1 MRASER
7 GAARRPEA
15 SARRRRLG
23 VLARRTAVHSA
34 VILMCAVW
42 LVPTLTLIVTSL
54 RPADLQLSSG
64 WWNVLENPGQL
75 TLGNF
80 DVLLQGSQIAQSFV
94 NSLVVTLPVTVA
106 TVTIGSIAGYALA
119 WIPFRGE
126 RVLLLAV
133 IALLALPIQVTL
145 VPVLQ
150 LFASLGLAG
159 TFPAAWIAFT
169 AFFLPFVIY
178 VMRNFYRRIPAEVF
192 EAAKMDGASAATTWF
207 RIAFPLAAPAAASV
221 ATLVFVWTW
230 NDLLIALVY
239 LGAGDSVAPMPVV
252 IANLI
257 GSQGQGMEL
266 LAAGAVVSML
276 LPVAVFFALQ
286 RYFVGGMVAGAVK
299 G

>member
-1 MRASER
+1 MRK
-7 GAARRPEA
+7 RP
-15 SARRRRLG
+15 SPARRRAGHIAGRIS
-23 VLARRTAVHSA
+23 VHTAA
-34 VILMCAVW
+34 LLMCAVW
-42 LVPTLTLIVTSL
+42 LVPTVTLIVTSL
-54 RPADLQLSSG
+54 RPAELQLSSG
-64 WWNVLENPGQL
+64 WWTVFQAPDQL
-75 TLGNF
+75 TFSNYDALF
-80 DVLLQGSQIAQSFV
+80 QDSQLSSSII

-106 TVTIGSIAGYALA
+106 SVTIGSIAGYALA
-119 WIPFRGE
+119 WIPIRGE
-126 RVLLLAV
+126 RVLLLAI

-159 TFPAAWIAFT
+159 TFPAAWIVFT

-178 VMRNFYRRIPAEVF
+178 VMRNFYRRIPIEII
-192 EAAKMDGASAATTWF
+192 EAATVDGASAATTWL

-239 LGAGDSVAPMPVV
+239 LGSGEDVAPLPVV

-257 GSQGQGMEL
+257 GSQGQGIEL
-266 LAAGAVVSML
+266 LAAGAMVSL
-276 LPVAVFFALQ
+276 ALPVVVFFVLQ
-286 RYFVGGMVAGAVK
+286 RYFVSGMVAGAVK

>member
-1 MRASER
+1 MRV
-7 GAARRPEA
+7 ARRV
-15 SARRRRLG
+15 G
-23 VLARRTAVHSA
+23 VHTAVLL
-34 VILMCAVW
+34 ICAIW
-42 LVPTLTLIVTSL
+42 LVPTITLIVTSL

-64 WWNVLENPGQL
+64 WWNVLSDPGQL
-75 TLGNF
+75 TFGNF
-80 DVLLQGSQIAQSFV
+80 DTLLRGSEITQSFV

-106 TVTIGSIAGYALA
+106 SVTIGSIAGYALA

-126 RVLLLAV
+126 RFLLLAV
-133 IALLALPIQVTL
+133 IALLGLPIQVTL
-145 VPVLQ
+145 VPVLR
-150 LFASLGLAG
+150 LFASLGIAG
-159 TFPAAWIAFT
+159 TFPAAWIVFT

-178 VMRNFYRRIPAEVF
+178 VMRNFYRRIPLEIF
-192 EAAKMDGASAATTWF
+192 EAAKIDGASEATTWF

-239 LGAGDSVAPMPVV
+239 LGSGDAVAPMPVV

-276 LPVAVFFALQ
+276 LPVGVFFALQ